1 MYKYLRHLV
10 SDLTETVMGVESD
23 RKTRKASKNNVL
35 KFCLSEGG
43 GGVDAD
49 VHIDPREEML
59 SATVLK
65 ILLKASSFLFRH

>member
-1 MYKYLRHLV
+1 MYLNFALV
-10 SDLTETVMGVESD
+10 
-23 RKTRKASKNNVL
+23 R
-35 KFCLSEGG
+35 GG
-43 GGVDAD
+43 GGGGGLDAD